1 MASTQHLI
9 LAENKYENGNV
20 SFEINVIDVDF
31 ETKFT
36 YFQKKTFSATV
47 KKKDLFSLNIYFCNR
62 QLQIH
67 VNTFPQSIYRSY
79 EGK

>member
-31 ETKFT
+31 ETKF
-36 YFQKKTFSATV
+36 K
-47 KKKDLFSLNIYFCNR
+47 
-62 QLQIH
+62 
-67 VNTFPQSIYRSY
+67 RSVTR
-79 EGK
+79 

>member
-1 MASTQHLI
+1 MFSQFDFYYNILFMASTQHLI

-47 KKKDLFSLNIYFCNR
+47 NKKDLFSLNVDISIFANISV
-62 QLQIH
+62 QL
-67 VNTFPQSIYRSY
+67 
-79 EGK
+79 